1 MTKKKKRKGIREVDD
16 PRESLKPDSSGKF
29 IRSPVFC
36 ILGHVDSGKTSL
48 LDKVRGTA
56 VQARES
62 AGITQ
67 HILSIYDKEE
77 QVPQIWL
84 S

>member
-1 MTKKKKRKGIREVDD
+1 MSKVIDEKTGKR
-16 PRESLKPDSSGKF
+16 L
-29 IRSPVFC
+29 RSPIVV

-56 VQARES
+56 VQAREA

-67 HILSIYDKEE
+67 HVGASFFPTETIMDVCNKLIAVSNIELDISR
-77 QVPQIWL
+77 Q
-84 S
+84 